1 MKTQQISFRE
11 LAALPKAAQKIAAFH
26 AVLSVI
32 PDSGCRLFVHAENIC
47 LSVLDDEGQPMF
59 FPSVELALTELAKIP
74 GLDHH
79 VTVDVISM
87 LPRAMTPNH
96 FSEGTG
102 KVLSRLVG
110 QSRPALTR

>member
-11 LAALPKAAQKIAAFH
+11 LATLPKAAQKIAAFH
-26 AVLSVI
+26 AVLTVI
-32 PDSGCRLFVHAENIC
+32 PNTGCRLFVHAEDTC
-47 LSVLDDEGQPMF
+47 RSVVDDEGEPMF
-59 FPSVELALTELAKIP
+59 FPSVEFALSELAKVP

-87 LPRAMTPNH
+87 LPRAMTSDR
-96 FSEGTG
+96 FSAGTG
-102 KVLSRLVG
+102 KALTRLQG

>member
-11 LAALPKAAQKIAAFH
+11 LATLPKAAQRIAAFH

-32 PDSGCRLFVHAENIC
+32 PDSGCRLFIHADDIC
-47 LSVLDDEGQPMF
+47 LSVVDDEGQPMF
-59 FPSVELALTELAKIP
+59 FPSVEFALNELAKVP

-87 LPRAMTPNH
+87 LPRARTPNH
-96 FSEGTG
+96 LPKGTG
-102 KVLSRLVG
+102 KVISRLLG
-110 QSRPALTR
+110 QSRPALPR